1 MANWSR
7 RFIDPIEL
15 PDGRRLRSLREAAN
29 YITAL
34 PPREHDRPHWQAAV
48 EVLILEA
55 ERGEPGADPMMA
67 RIAMVRALHADRPKA
82 APGPRPKRGKKY
94 RIVR

>member
-7 RFIDPIEL
+7 RFIDPITL
-15 PDGRRLRSLREAAN
+15 PDGRLLRTLREAAE
-29 YITAL
+29 YVAAL
-34 PPREHDRPHWQAAV
+34 PAREHDRPHWQAAV

-67 RIAMVRALHADRPKA
+67 RIGMLRALNTGKPDPMAGPHRKRAKA
-82 APGPRPKRGKKY
+82 Y
-94 RIVR
+94 RVIR